1 MISWWRKLDT
11 RGKALLLAIILLMI
25 CLFQPHMKLPKRVY
39 DWLIVIDITQS
50 MNVRDMSIN
59 DRSISR
65 LAFSKASIRESLRAL
80 PCGSRVALGLFTE
93 RNTTTITH
101 PLEVCTHFSAI
112 DETVSRVDWRMAW
125 AADSF
130 ISHGLFDG
138 IAKTAK
144 IDDQMNIAFITDGHQ
159 APPGNP
165 DYMPKFEGKTGQ
177 VKGLI
182 VGVGGLKPSL
192 IPKLDDKD
200 NITGYWE
207 LDDVQRYATFG
218 MARVQSAL
226 EMEQQQADGMHGR
239 NAPHGSAPTEVSHA
253 NLSGQDQASLK
264 KLANETRLN
273 YLNLQEVNQLNDAFS
288 SRKTSVWRMADT
300 DLRPWFA
307 IPAMCL
313 IILFFIPAT
322 FLNQL
327 FQRVIK
333 RKRK

>member
-1 MISWWRKLDT
+1 MMHWWHKLDL
-11 RGKALLLAIILLMI
+11 RGKALFFAITLLVI

-39 DWLIVIDITQS
+39 DWLIVLDITQS
-50 MNVRDMSIN
+50 MNVRDMETD

-65 LAFSKASIRESLRAL
+65 LAFSKESVREALRAL

-93 RNTTTITH
+93 RNATTITH
-101 PLEVCTHFSAI
+101 PLEVCAHFSTL
-112 DETVSRVDWRMAW
+112 DETVSRLDWRMAW

-130 ISHGLFDG
+130 ISHGLFDA

-144 IDDQMNIAFITDGHQ
+144 IDEQMNIAFITDGHQ

-165 DYMPKFEGKTGQ
+165 DYMPKFEGKPGQ
-177 VKGLI
+177 VKGLV

-218 MARVQSAL
+218 MASVQSAL

-239 NAPHGSAPTEVSHA
+239 NAPHGSDPAEVNNA
-253 NLSGQDQASLK
+253 NLSGLDQDNLQR
-264 KLANETRLN
+264 LAKETTLN
-273 YLNLQEVNQLNDAFS
+273 YVQLEAIHQLNDAFS
-288 SRKTSVWRMADT
+288 SRKMSVWRMADT
-300 DLRPWFA
+300 DLRPWLATPA
-307 IPAMCL
+307 ILL
-313 IILFFIPAT
+313 IIVFFIPAT

>member
-1 MISWWRKLDT
+1 
-11 RGKALLLAIILLMI
+11 
-25 CLFQPHMKLPKRVY
+25 MKLPKRVY

-50 MNVRDMSIN
+50 MNVRDMN
-59 DRSISR
+59 VDERSLSR
-65 LAFSKASIRESLRAL
+65 LVFAKESVREALRAL

-93 RNTTTITH
+93 RNATTITH
-101 PLEVCTHFSAI
+101 PLEVCTHFSAL
-112 DETVSRVDWRMAW
+112 DETVARLDWRMAW

-130 ISHGLFDG
+130 ISHGLFDA

-144 IDDQMNIAFITDGHQ
+144 IDDQMRIAFITDGHQ

-182 VGVGGLKPSL
+182 VGVGGLEPSL

-239 NAPHGSAPTEVSHA
+239 NAPHGSSPEEVSHA
-253 NLSGQDQASLK
+253 NLSGLDQGNLQR
-264 KLANETRLN
+264 LAIETTLN
-273 YLNLQEVNQLNDAFS
+273 YVQLDHIDQLTDAFS
-288 SRKTSVWRMADT
+288 NIKMAVWRMADT
-300 DLRPWFA
+300 DLRPWLA
-307 IPAMCL
+307 TPAMLL
-313 IILFFIPAT
+313 ILIFFTPTT
-322 FLNQL
+322 FLNQV
-327 FQRVIK
+327 FQRVMR
-333 RKRK
+333 RKKK